1 MSVIQGIFS
10 QSHLLNTLLLLLWEG
25 AREKDEE
32 RVYKHFSNVTP
43 SWGVELKPLLFG
55 NIRSRG
61 LRVPPYTLTTKL

>member
-43 SWGVELKPLLFG
+43 SWGVELKPLPFLE
-55 NIRSRG
+55 
-61 LRVPPYTLTTKL
+61 T